1 MVLDARKCS
10 ELIWL
15 QCSCRF
21 VTQTEAKG
29 ECISCAPNDA
39 IFQNMCITFPE
50 GLDVYSVK
58 THGSTLC
65 LLQ

>member
-1 MVLDARKCS
+1 MFQTHLAPVF
-10 ELIWL
+10 L
-15 QCSCRF
+15 QICN
-21 VTQTEAKG
+21 TETEAKG